1 MATQTI
7 FKDFPLSFRLNPITK
22 DIPLSKNED
31 AVKKAL
37 LNLLKTQKGT
47 RPFRPDFGI
56 NLQRYLFEPADY
68 ETEVQ
73 INDEIARA
81 IQLFEPRVQVVE
93 IESIIDNSVGIK
105 VSIKYIVKGVPKEQI
120 LETTISNRVT

>member
-1 MATQTI
+1 MAIQTI
-7 FKDFPLSFRLNPITK
+7 YKDFPLSFRVNPITK

-47 RPFRPDFGI
+47 RPFRPDFGV
-56 NLQRYLFEPADY
+56 NLQRFLFEPADY

-73 INDEIARA
+73 INDEIARS
-81 IQLFEPRVQVVE
+81 IQVFEPRVQVIE
-93 IESIIDNSVGIK
+93 IESVIDNDVGIK
-105 VSIKYIVKGVPKEQI
+105 VAIKYYVRGVPKEQI

>member
-1 MATQTI
+1 MAIQTI
-7 FKDFPLSFRLNPITK
+7 YKDFPLAFRVNPITK

-47 RPFRPDFGI
+47 RPFRPDFGV
-56 NLQRYLFEPADY
+56 NLQKFLFEPADY
-68 ETEVQ
+68 ETEVS

-81 IQLFEPRVQVVE
+81 IQIYEPRVTVIQ
-93 IESIIDNSVGIK
+93 IESVMDNDVGIK
-105 VSIKYIVKGVPKEQI
+105 VNIKYFVKGIPKEQI

>member
-1 MATQTI
+1 MATQVI
-7 FKDFPLSFRLNPITK
+7 FKDFPLSFRVNPITK

-31 AVKKAL
+31 AVRKAL
-37 LNLLKTQKGT
+37 LNLLKTKKGT
-47 RPFRPDFGI
+47 RPFRPDFGV
-56 NLQRYLFEPADY
+56 NVERFLFEPADF

-81 IQLFEPRVQVVE
+81 IQTFEPRVQVIE
-93 IESIIDNSVGIK
+93 IESIIEADVGIK
-105 VSIKYIVKGVPKEQI
+105 VAVKYIVKGVPKEQI